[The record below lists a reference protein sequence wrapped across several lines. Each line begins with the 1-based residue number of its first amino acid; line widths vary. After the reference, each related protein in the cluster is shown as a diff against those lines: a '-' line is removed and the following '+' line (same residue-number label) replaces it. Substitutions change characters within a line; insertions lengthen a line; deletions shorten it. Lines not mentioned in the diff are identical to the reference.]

1 MDGSKPPVTRLSA
14 DPLNALGK
22 PMNIFKMFRDLWH
35 IARRDLLEL
44 SRDRLRLIT
53 FFIMPVFMMIMT
65 GYIFPNQGSLKDIPI
80 GIANQDGGE
89 MSQTL
94 VQTISDLQTDD
105 HTAFQ
110 VKDFSDVEAIK
121 DGIKKQEIA
130 GGLFIPDNFTA
141 KIDAQEEAAVTII
154 EDQSNPQIAS
164 MVNQILAQIVNGF
177 GQQIGTQEVSQLI
190 VINHVKPA
198 ETAPSAAQVMLK
210 PIQATI
216 EGLVP
221 GNPSYFEFM
230 APGIM
235 AMVVMTA
242 VLTGLAASISGEK
255 AQGTLDGILI
265 APISRVSI
273 ILGKAF
279 SQSIRGLIQGAIVL
293 LLAFFLFG
301 VTVQGNLLLVL
312 LLLLLGIFSFVGLG
326 ILISA
331 IATQQETATQILF
344 MLQMPMLFLSGVFFP
359 ILLMPQI
366 MQKIAYCLPLTYA
379 IGALRKV
386 MVLGSGVG
394 AIQME
399 IWALLLIGIITT
411 AIAVPVFKR
420 VITK

>member
-1 MDGSKPPVTRLSA
+1 
-14 DPLNALGK
+14 
-22 PMNIFKMFRDLWH
+22 MNIFKIFRDLWR

-44 SRDRLRLIT
+44 SRDRMRLIT
-53 FFIMPVFMMIMT
+53 FFIMPVFMMVMT

-80 GIANQDGGE
+80 GIANQDGQE

-94 VQTISDLQTDD
+94 VQTIADLKTDD
-105 HTAFQ
+105 HAAFQ
-110 VKDFSDVEAIK
+110 IKDFSDTETIK
-121 DGIKKQEIA
+121 DGIKAQEIS
-130 GGLFIPDNFTA
+130 GGLIIPEDFSA
-141 KIDAQEEAAVTII
+141 KIAAQEEATVTII
-154 EDQSNPQIAS
+154 EDQSNPQISS
-164 MVNQILAQIVNGF
+164 MVDQIIAQVVNGF
-177 GQQIGTQEVSQLI
+177 GQQVGMQEISQLI
-190 VINHVKPA
+190 VISHVKPA

-221 GNPSYFEFM
+221 GNPSYFEFI

-242 VLTGLAASISGEK
+242 VLTGLAAAISGEK

-273 ILGKAF
+273 ILGKAL
-279 SQSIRGLIQGAIVL
+279 SQSIRGLIQGGIVL

-301 VTVQGNLLLVL
+301 VTVQGNILLVA

-331 IATQQETATQILF
+331 IATEQETATQILF

-359 ILLMPQI
+359 ILLMPQV

-379 IGALRKV
+379 ISALRKV
-386 MVLGSGVG
+386 MVLGSGFG

-399 IWALLLIGIITT
+399 IWIMVLIGIITT
-411 AIAVPVFKR
+411 AVAVPIFKR